1 MIAYFLSAS
10 KCAGMLFPIGMYPI
24 IQRVSFPMKLSA
36 LSILLGVVEIIILT
50 LLGLFFYL
58 V

>member
-1 MIAYFLSAS
+1 
-10 KCAGMLFPIGMYPI
+10 MLFPTGMYPI
-24 IQRVSFPMKLSA
+24 IRRVLLSMKLSA
-36 LSILLGVVEIIILT
+36 LSILLGVVEIVILT